1 MENNEVFSDIFNNRD
16 ISEIVETAIVDNF
29 APVTFNRAFPDITD
43 GFKEVTRRII
53 YSIIQIGCDKE
64 SSRQV
69 KSAKIVGDVTGNLH
83 PHSPDSV
90 YGAICGL
97 AADYDIYPVF
107 LKPMGNFGNS
117 KRDSYAHYRYT
128 ETKAS
133 KFAEEVLF
141 RDFNTN
147 IIDKKPTELMDGK
160 TEPVWFSTRI
170 PLILLYGTSGLGVGF
185 ICDIPPHNL
194 SDVVKMCIEY
204 IRNPNIPV
212 EDIIQNLMPDYTYG
226 GIITNGDEVKE
237 LYKTGDKGTIK
248 LKAKVEIDRENNLI
262 IVREFP
268 AGACFNKFNDE
279 MFALSQK
286 SYHITKISNIID
298 KVSKKYPD
306 QFEAW
311 IYCNKDANL
320 LEIYNIMMNKTC
332 LKSYQNIS
340 FRFYDKGKLVLSNVK
355 DVIAQWYKCRSE
367 YLRREFSYKKAEL
380 EVKVH
385 ILEGLLKSYDYIDK
399 ITQGLKSSI
408 NKENAMKI
416 VMEIVPTLSKIQA
429 KSIIEMQLYR
439 LSNKSKEDIKL
450 EIDDLNNKIFE
461 FEEKLKIIPNIIIEQ
476 LEEIDRKYSR
486 PRRTQILSNYTEIK
500 QDINIDNTILLYSRN
515 AYLINDLDTFINS
528 KNMINGLASIKING
542 QNYKEIIDLNKID
555 ANCMGFG
562 IFYSD
567 GSYNYL
573 PIEKILETNHWI
585 EITNNPEMYINKI
598 VPLYNDN
605 DYLYIISN
613 EMKLRKCL
621 VSEFKSKAQNI
632 GTVNNIVY
640 LENGFD
646 GFIFMISDKGNYA
659 LISENN
665 ESVNVPF
672 TNKRAAGV
680 MTNFEKDEKVF
691 IQPIRED
698 DKQLIIFFE
707 NDLGSCMNIVNQE
720 QFIVSNRTNKY
731 KNIKPKNVDQ
741 TLKVCGISIVKQGNK
756 QQDYN
761 NLFVTKNSVSKI
773 NTRLLRFNNE
783 YRKISVKPLGLIQI
797 EI

>member
-1 MENNEVFSDIFNNRD
+1 MENEPISDIFNNRD

-29 APVTFNRAFPDITD
+29 APVTFNRAFPDISD
-43 GFKEVTRRII
+43 GFKEVTRRIL

-64 SSRQV
+64 SARQV

-97 AADYDIYPVF
+97 AAEYDIYPVF

-133 KFAEEVLF
+133 KFAEEVVF
-141 RDFNTN
+141 KDFNSN

-204 IRNPNIPV
+204 ICNPNVPV
-212 EDIIQNLMPDYTYG
+212 ETMIENLMPDYTYG
-226 GIITNGDEVKE
+226 GIITNGDEIKE

-248 LKAKVEIDRENNLI
+248 LKARVEMDRENNLI

-268 AGACFNKFNDE
+268 AGACFNKFKDD
-279 MFALSQK
+279 MFALKDK
-286 SYHITKISNIID
+286 SYHITKISRIID
-298 KVSKKYPD
+298 KVSKTYPD

-311 IYCNKDANL
+311 VYCDKDANL

-332 LKSYQNIS
+332 LKSFQNIS

-380 EVKVH
+380 EIKVH
-385 ILEGLLKSYDYIDK
+385 ILEGLLKAYDYIDD
-399 ITQGLKSSI
+399 ITKGLKTSL
-408 NKENAMKI
+408 NKENAIEI
-416 VMEIVPTLSKIQA
+416 VMKIVPTLSKIQA
-429 KSIIEMQLYR
+429 KSIVEMQLYR
-439 LSNKSKEDIKL
+439 LSNKSKDDIIN
-450 EIDDLNNKIFE
+450 EINDLKSKILE
-461 FEEKLKIIPNIIIEQ
+461 FEEKLKIIPNIIIDQ
-476 LEEIDRKYSR
+476 LKDIDRKYAR
-486 PRRTQILSNYTEIK
+486 ERRTQVLSNHVETKKEINV
-500 QDINIDNTILLYSRN
+500 DDTVLLYSRN
-515 AYLINDLDTFINS
+515 SYLINGLDTFLNS
-528 KNMINGLASIKING
+528 KNVINGLATIRING
-542 QNYKEIIDLNKID
+542 QNYKEIIGYNYID
-555 ANCMGFG
+555 KNCMGFG

-567 GSYNYL
+567 GSYNFL
-573 PIEKILETNHWI
+573 PTEKILETNHWI
-585 EITNNPEMYINKI
+585 EITNNPEMHINRI
-598 VPLYNDN
+598 IPLYDDN

-613 EMKLRKCL
+613 EMKLRKCM
-621 VSEFKSKAQNI
+621 VTEFKTKSQNI
-632 GTVNNIVY
+632 GVVHNVVY
-640 LENGFD
+640 LKNGYD
-646 GFIFMISDKGNYA
+646 GFMFMISDKGNFVMMT
-659 LISENN
+659 ENP

-672 TNKRAAGV
+672 MNKRAAGV
-680 MTNFEKDEKVF
+680 MTNFDIDDKVF
-691 IQPIRED
+691 LLPITDD
-698 DKQLIIFFE
+698 DKQIILFFE
-707 NDLGSCMNIVNQE
+707 NDQGSMMNIIHQE
-720 QFIVSNRTNKY
+720 QFTISTRTNKY

-741 TLKVCGISIVKQGNK
+741 TLKVSGLSTIKYGNK
-756 QQDYN
+756 QLDYN
-761 NLFVTKNSVSKI
+761 NMFITKNSVVKI
-773 NTRLLRFNNE
+773 NSRLLRFNNE
-783 YRKISVKPLGLIQI
+783 YRKISVKPMGLIQI

>member
-1 MENNEVFSDIFNNRD
+1 MEIKDDIFNNRD

-29 APVTFNRAFPDITD
+29 APVTFNRAFPDISD
-43 GFKEVTRRII
+43 GFKEVTRRIL

-133 KFAEEVLF
+133 KFAEEVVF
-141 RDFNTN
+141 RDFNSN

-194 SDVVKMCIEY
+194 SDVVKMCIEFIY
-204 IRNPNIPV
+204 DPEIKV
-212 EDIIQNLMPDYTYG
+212 EKIIENLMPDYTYG
-226 GIITNGDEVKE
+226 GIITNGDEIKE

-248 LKAKVEIDRENNLI
+248 LKAKVEIDRDNNLI

-268 AGACFNKFNDE
+268 AGACFNKFRDD
-279 MFALSQK
+279 MHALKDK
-286 SYHITKISNIID
+286 SYHITKISRIID
-298 KVSKKYPD
+298 KVSKTYPD

-311 IYCNKDANL
+311 VYCDKDANL

-332 LKSYQNIS
+332 LKSFQNIS

-367 YLRREFSYKKAEL
+367 YIRREFSYKKAEL

-385 ILEGLLKSYDYIDK
+385 ILEGLLKAYDYIDD
-399 ITQGLKSSI
+399 ITKGLKTSL
-408 NKENAMKI
+408 NKENAIEI
-416 VMEIVPTLSKIQA
+416 VIKIVPTLSKIQA
-429 KSIIEMQLYR
+429 KSIVEMQLYR
-439 LSNKSKEDIKL
+439 LSNKSKDDIINEIEDLK
-450 EIDDLNNKIFE
+450 NKILE

-476 LEEIDRKYSR
+476 LKEIDRKYSR
-486 PRRTQILSNYTEIK
+486 PRRTKILSNNVETKREV
-500 QDINIDNTILLYSRN
+500 NIDDTILLYSKN
-515 AYLINDLDTFINS
+515 SYLINDLDTFINS
-528 KNMINGLASIKING
+528 KNVINGLATIKING
-542 QNYKEIIDLNKID
+542 QNYKEIIGVDNINK
-555 ANCMGFG
+555 NCIGFG

-567 GSYNYL
+567 GSYNFL
-573 PIEKILETNHWI
+573 QKDKILEMNHWI
-585 EITNNPEMYINKI
+585 EITNNPEMYIIKMI
-598 VPLYNDN
+598 PLYNDN

-621 VSEFKSKAQNI
+621 VSEFKSKSQNI
-632 GTVNNIVY
+632 GVINNVVY
-640 LENGFD
+640 LENGYD
-646 GFIFMISDKGNYA
+646 GFMFLISDSGNF
-659 LISENN
+659 IMITENE

-672 TNKRAAGV
+672 TNKRASGV
-680 MTNFEKDEKVF
+680 ITNFDKNDKVF
-691 IQPIRED
+691 MQPIHND
-698 DKQLIIFFE
+698 DKQIILFFE
-707 NDLGSCMNIVNQE
+707 NDLGSMMNIVNQE
-720 QFIVSNRTNKY
+720 QFTISTRTNKY

-741 TLKVCGISIVKQGNK
+741 TLKVCGVSIIKQGNK
-756 QQDYN
+756 YQDYN
-761 NLFVTKNSVSKI
+761 NLFITKNSISKI
-773 NTRLLRFNNE
+773 NSRLLRFNNE
-783 YRKISVKPLGLIQI
+783 YKRISVKPLGLIQI
-797 EI
+797 EL

>member
-1 MENNEVFSDIFNNRD
+1 MENEQINDIFNNRD

-29 APVTFNRAFPDITD
+29 APVTFNRAFPDISD

-64 SSRQV
+64 SARQV

-97 AADYDIYPVF
+97 AAEYDIYPVF

-133 KFAEEVLF
+133 KFAEEVVF
-141 RDFNTN
+141 RDFNSN

-194 SDVVKMCIEY
+194 SDVVKMCIKY
-204 IRNPNIPV
+204 IYEPNIKV
-212 EDIIQNLMPDYTYG
+212 EDIIENLMPDYTYG

-248 LKAKVEIDRENNLI
+248 LKARVEIDRENNLI

-268 AGACFNKFNDE
+268 AGACFNKFKDD
-279 MFALSQK
+279 MYALKDK
-286 SYHITKISNIID
+286 SYHITKISRIID
-298 KVSKKYPD
+298 KVSKTYPD

-311 IYCNKDANL
+311 VYCDRDANL

-332 LKSYQNIS
+332 LKSFQNIS

-367 YLRREFSYKKAEL
+367 YIRREFSYKKAEL
-380 EVKVH
+380 EIKVH
-385 ILEGLLKSYDYIDK
+385 ILEGLLKAYDYIDA
-399 ITQGLKSSI
+399 ITKGLKSSL
-408 NKENAMKI
+408 NKENAIEI
-416 VMEIVPTLSKIQA
+416 VMKIVPTLSKIQA
-429 KSIIEMQLYR
+429 KSIVEMQLYR
-439 LSNKSKEDIKL
+439 LSNKSKEDIL
-450 EIDDLNNKIFE
+450 NEINDLKAKISE
-461 FEEKLKIIPNIIIEQ
+461 YEEKLKIIPNIIIEQ
-476 LEEIDRKYSR
+476 LQEIDRKYAR
-486 PRRTQILSNYTEIK
+486 PRRTQILSNHTEIK
-500 QDINIDNTILLYSRN
+500 QEVNINDTILLYSRN
-515 AYLINDLDTFINS
+515 SYLINDLDTFINS
-528 KNMINGLASIKING
+528 KNVINGLGSIRING
-542 QNYKEIIDLNKID
+542 QNYKEIIGFNNINK
-555 ANCMGFG
+555 NCIGLG

-567 GSYNYL
+567 GSYNFL
-573 PIEKILETNHWI
+573 SIDKILETNHWI
-585 EITNNPEMYINKI
+585 EITNNPEIHI
-598 VPLYNDN
+598 LRVVPLYDDN

-621 VSEFKSKAQNI
+621 VSEFKSKSQNI
-632 GTVNNIVY
+632 GIVNNLVY
-640 LENGFD
+640 LEKGFD
-646 GFIFMISDKGNYA
+646 GFMFLISDSGNYVM
-659 LISENN
+659 ITEND

-680 MTNFEKDEKVF
+680 ITNFNINDKIF
-691 IQPIRED
+691 LQPIRDD
-698 DKQLIIFFE
+698 DKQIILFFE
-707 NDLGSCMNIVNQE
+707 NELGSMMNIINQE
-720 QFIVSNRTNKY
+720 QFTISNRTNKY

-761 NLFVTKNSVSKI
+761 NLFITKNSVSKI
-773 NTRLLRFNNE
+773 NSRLLRFNNE
-783 YRKISVKPLGLIQI
+783 YKKISVKPLGLIQI
-797 EI
+797 EL